1 LNRLKTEKSE
11 YLLQH
16 SNNPVDWFPWC
27 DEAFEKAKEEDKPIF
42 LSIGYS
48 SCHWCHVME
57 KESFENKKTAKLL
70 NENFISIK
78 VDREERPDIDSLYM
92 YSVQMINGNGGWPA
106 SIFMDYEG
114 KPFFA
119 GTYFPPKEHHNIPAF
134 NTILVKIIDL
144 YKNHRKSI
152 DENINLVFENLNGHF
167 SHDKNIVKINNSNLY
182 SLIEA
187 QIKQSFDFDN
197 GGFGDFPK
205 FPETSKL
212 FALMLLEKKYN
223 NQYGNKLLSTT
234 LKSMINGGIFD
245 QLGGGFSRYS
255 TDKKW
260 IVPHFE
266 KMLYDN
272 GLLLSTI
279 SKACKL
285 NHQQLYIDTIEKLID
300 FLINEM
306 KSSKDLFY
314 SSQDAD
320 SGGVEGS
327 YYTWSYE
334 ELNNQLERDDFN
346 FIKNYW
352 NISKDGDLDGKNIL
366 NVNEKN
372 QTKSNNLEKIKNQ
385 LISIRNTREKPNTDK
400 KIITSWNSLVI
411 SGLCDSYNLTKNQ
424 NHLNQAIKTANSI
437 LDNLSKNNSLYHT
450 QNNNKGFLEDYSY
463 FTKSLFDLYNS
474 SQISKWLILACKFN
488 SITLEKFWDAEK
500 KLFFDNELK
509 DELIIRT
516 HNLFD
521 PMIPNSAAIA
531 SINCYMAYKYTSK
544 KQYLDIATTSLNT
557 ASELLSKHP
566 LEVPNWFNL
575 YYLINEEN
583 IEIFISGD
591 RKNDFY
597 NQAKEYIQGKFLPA
611 SILVSQEENDFI
623 NNLPI
628 SIGRKN
634 DKQTK
639 IYICKNY
646 VCDLPIDNID
656 DLMLKL

>member
-106 SIFMDYEG
+106 SIFMDFEG
-114 KPFFA
+114 RPFFA
-119 GTYFPPKEHHNIPAF
+119 GTYFPPKAHHNIPAF
-134 NTILVKIIDL
+134 NTILSKIIDL

-152 DENINLVFENLNGHF
+152 DENINLVFENLSVHF

>member
-1 LNRLKTEKSE
+1 MNRLKKEKSE

-57 KESFENKKTAKLL
+57 KESFENKETAKLL

-119 GTYFPPKEHHNIPAF
+119 GTYFPPKDHHNIPAF
-134 NTILVKIIDL
+134 NTILGKIIDL
-144 YKNHRKSI
+144 YKNHKKSI
-152 DENINLVFENLNGHF
+152 DENINLVFENLNEHF
-167 SHDKNIVKINNSNLY
+167 SHDKKIVKINNSNLY

-212 FALMLLEKKYN
+212 FTLMLLEKKYN
-223 NQYGNKLLSTT
+223 NEYGNKLLSIT
-234 LKSMINGGIFD
+234 LRSMIHGGIFD

-272 GLLLSTI
+272 GLLLSII

-285 NHQQLYIDTIEKLID
+285 NHQQLYINTIEKLID
-300 FLINEM
+300 FLKNEM
-306 KSSKDLFY
+306 KSTNDLFY

-334 ELNNQLERDDFN
+334 ELNNQLEKEDFN

-366 NVNEKN
+366 NVNKRN
-372 QTKSNNLEKIKNQ
+372 QIKSNNLEKIKNH
-385 LISIRNTREKPNTDK
+385 LLNIRNKREKPNTDK

-411 SGLCDSYNLTKNQ
+411 SGLCDSYNLTQNKNY
-424 NHLNQAIKTANSI
+424 LNQAIKTANSI
-437 LDNLSKNNSLYHT
+437 LDNLSKDNNLYHT
-450 QNNNKGFLEDYSY
+450 QNSNKGFLEDYSY

-488 SITLEKFWDAEK
+488 SITLKKFWDEEK
-500 KLFFDNELK
+500 QLFFDNELN
-509 DELIIRT
+509 DELLIRT

-531 SINCYMAYKYTSK
+531 STNCYKAFKYTGK
-544 KQYLDIATTSLNT
+544 KQYLEIAIESLNT

-575 YYLINEEN
+575 FYLINEEN

-591 RKNDFY
+591 RKSDFY
-597 NQAKEYIQGKFLPA
+597 NQAKDYIQKKLLPT

-628 SIGRKN
+628 SIGRNN

-656 DLMLKL
+656 DLKLKL

>member
-1 LNRLKTEKSE
+1 MNRLKTEKSE

>member
-1 LNRLKTEKSE
+1 MNRLKTEKSE

-488 SITLEKFWDAEK
+488 SITLEKFWDTEK
-500 KLFFDNELK
+500 KLFFDNELN

>member
-1 LNRLKTEKSE
+1 MNRLKREKSE

-27 DEAFEKAKEEDKPIF
+27 NEAFEKAKKEDKPIF

-57 KESFENKKTAKLL
+57 KESFENDETAKLL

-106 SIFMDYEG
+106 SIFMDFQG
-114 KPFFA
+114 RPFFA
-119 GTYFPPKEHHNIPAF
+119 GTYFPPKDHHNIPAF
-134 NTILVKIIDL
+134 NTILSKIIDL

-152 DENINLVFENLNGHF
+152 DENINLVFENLSGHF

-187 QIKQSFDFDN
+187 QIKQSFDFNN

-260 IVPHFE
+260 LVPHFE

-285 NHQQLYIDTIEKLID
+285 NYQQLYIDTIKKLVD
-300 FLINEM
+300 FLNNEM
-306 KSSKDLFY
+306 KNSKNLFY

-334 ELNNQLERDDFN
+334 ELDNQLEKADFN

-352 NISKDGDLDGKNIL
+352 NITKNGDLDGKNIL
-366 NVNEKN
+366 NINEKN

-385 LISIRNTREKPNTDK
+385 LISIRNRREKPNTDK

-488 SITLEKFWDAEK
+488 SITLEKFWDTEK
-500 KLFFDNELK
+500 KLFFDNELN

-591 RKNDFY
+591 RKNNFY

-628 SIGRKN
+628 SLGRSN
-634 DKQTK
+634 DKKTK
-639 IYICKNY
+639 VYICKNY
-646 VCDLPIDNID
+646 ICDLPIDNIN
-656 DLMLKL
+656 DLMMKL

>member
-1 LNRLKTEKSE
+1 
-11 YLLQH
+11 
-16 SNNPVDWFPWC
+16 
-27 DEAFEKAKEEDKPIF
+27 
-42 LSIGYS
+42 
-48 SCHWCHVME
+48 
-57 KESFENKKTAKLL
+57 
-70 NENFISIK
+70 
-78 VDREERPDIDSLYM
+78 
-92 YSVQMINGNGGWPA
+92 MINGNGGWPA

>member
-1 LNRLKTEKSE
+1 MNRLKTEKSE

-57 KESFENKKTAKLL
+57 KESFENKETAKLL

>member
-1 LNRLKTEKSE
+1 MNRLKTEKSE

-488 SITLEKFWDAEK
+488 SITLEKFWDTEK

>member
-1 LNRLKTEKSE
+1 MNRLKKEKSE

-57 KESFENKKTAKLL
+57 KESFENKETAKLL

>member
-57 KESFENKKTAKLL
+57 KESFENKETAKLL

-646 VCDLPIDNID
+646 VCDLPINNID

>member
-488 SITLEKFWDAEK
+488 SITLEKFWDTEK

>member
-1 LNRLKTEKSE
+1 MNRLKREKSE

-57 KESFENKKTAKLL
+57 KESFENKETAKLL

-119 GTYFPPKEHHNIPAF
+119 GTYFPPKDHHNIPAF
-134 NTILVKIIDL
+134 NTILGKIIDL

-167 SHDKNIVKINNSNLY
+167 SHDKKIVKINNSNLY

-212 FALMLLEKKYN
+212 FTLMLLEKKYN
-223 NQYGNKLLSTT
+223 NEYGNKLLSIT
-234 LKSMINGGIFD
+234 LRSMIHGGIFD

-279 SKACKL
+279 SIACKL
-285 NHQQLYIDTIEKLID
+285 NHQQLYINTIEKLID
-300 FLINEM
+300 FLNNEM
-306 KSSKDLFY
+306 KSTNDLFY

-334 ELNNQLERDDFN
+334 ELNNQLEKDDFN

-366 NVNEKN
+366 NVNKRN
-372 QTKSNNLEKIKNQ
+372 QIKSNNLDKIKNH
-385 LISIRNTREKPNTDK
+385 LLNIRNKREKPNTDK

-411 SGLCDSYNLTKNQ
+411 SGLCDSYNLTQNKNY
-424 NHLNQAIKTANSI
+424 LNQAIKTANSI
-437 LDNLSKNNSLYHT
+437 LDNLSKDNNLYHT
-450 QNNNKGFLEDYSY
+450 QNSNKGFLEDYSY

-474 SQISKWLILACKFN
+474 SQISKWLILAYKFN
-488 SITLEKFWDAEK
+488 SITLKKFWDEEK
-500 KLFFDNELK
+500 Q
-509 DELIIRT
+509 
-516 HNLFD
+516 LFD

-531 SINCYMAYKYTSK
+531 STNCYKAFKYTGK
-544 KQYLDIATTSLNT
+544 KQYLEIALESLNS

-575 YYLINEEN
+575 FYLINEEN

-591 RKNDFY
+591 RKSNFY
-597 NQAKEYIQGKFLPA
+597 NQAKDYIQKKLLPT

-628 SIGRKN
+628 SIGRNN

-656 DLMLKL
+656 DLKLKL

>member
-1 LNRLKTEKSE
+1 MNRLKTEKSE

-57 KESFENKKTAKLL
+57 KESFENKETAKLL

-500 KLFFDNELK
+500 TFFDNELK

-628 SIGRKN
+628 SIGRNN

-656 DLMLKL
+656 DLKLKL

>member
-1 LNRLKTEKSE
+1 MNRLKREKSE

-57 KESFENKKTAKLL
+57 KESFENKETAKLL

-119 GTYFPPKEHHNIPAF
+119 GTYFPPKDHHNIPAF
-134 NTILVKIIDL
+134 NTILGKIIDL

-167 SHDKNIVKINNSNLY
+167 SHDKKIVKINNSNLY

-212 FALMLLEKKYN
+212 FTLMLLEKKYN
-223 NQYGNKLLSTT
+223 NEYGNKLLSIT
-234 LKSMINGGIFD
+234 LRSMIHGGIFD

-285 NHQQLYIDTIEKLID
+285 NHQQLYINTIEKLID
-300 FLINEM
+300 FLKNEM
-306 KSSKDLFY
+306 KSTNDLFY

-334 ELNNQLERDDFN
+334 ELNNQLEKDDFN

-366 NVNEKN
+366 NVNKRN
-372 QTKSNNLEKIKNQ
+372 QIKSNNLDKIKNH
-385 LISIRNTREKPNTDK
+385 LLNIRNKREKPNTDK

-411 SGLCDSYNLTKNQ
+411 SGLCDSYNLTQNKNY
-424 NHLNQAIKTANSI
+424 LNQAIKTANSI
-437 LDNLSKNNSLYHT
+437 LDNLSKDNNLYHT
-450 QNNNKGFLEDYSY
+450 QNSNKGFLEDYSY

-474 SQISKWLILACKFN
+474 SQISKWLILAYKFN
-488 SITLEKFWDAEK
+488 SITLKKFWDEEK
-500 KLFFDNELK
+500 QLFFDNELN
-509 DELIIRT
+509 DELLIRT

-531 SINCYMAYKYTSK
+531 STNCYKAFKYTGK
-544 KQYLDIATTSLNT
+544 KQYLEIAIESLNS

-575 YYLINEEN
+575 FYLINEEN

-591 RKNDFY
+591 RKSNFY
-597 NQAKEYIQGKFLPA
+597 NQAKDYIQKKLLPT

-628 SIGRKN
+628 SIGRNN

-656 DLMLKL
+656 DLKLKL